1 MKELIFG
8 RAAGLRELM
17 EKSGAD
23 AFVVVNDEKSNW
35 ESLYYLSGFRGTS
48 GAFVLYMDDAE
59 LILDGRYARQGGEQS
74 PFRVIDQKDGMT
86 ADIKASLARRGAKA
100 IRCEAAKTSHS
111 AWAAL
116 TEYGGEWL
124 DGTDLLRS
132 LRRAKDPAELDYIRR
147 AADIAAEA
155 FLDSLNHVKAGMT
168 ELEYQALL
176 NYRINMLG
184 GETAEGMIVASGVRS
199 ALPHGRATG
208 KPMLRREWVTVDFS
222 AVWRGYFCDI
232 TRNFS
237 IGEPDPRALEYHDKL
252 FEAQKKA
259 VETLRG
265 GVRGADAHN
274 AAKDVLERAGIAGY
288 FTHSLGHGLGI
299 EIHEAPSLSPGRED
313 ILMAGDV
320 VTVEPGVYIEGWG
333 GLRLEDDYVV
343 TETGCQRLTDKL
355 NQCFYR
361 I

>member
-124 DGTDLLRS
+124 DGTLS
-132 LRRAKDPAELDYIRR
+132 L
-147 AADIAAEA
+147 
-155 FLDSLNHVKAGMT
+155 
-168 ELEYQALL
+168 
-176 NYRINMLG
+176 
-184 GETAEGMIVASGVRS
+184 
-199 ALPHGRATG
+199 
-208 KPMLRREWVTVDFS
+208 
-222 AVWRGYFCDI
+222 
-232 TRNFS
+232 
-237 IGEPDPRALEYHDKL
+237 
-252 FEAQKKA
+252 
-259 VETLRG
+259 
-265 GVRGADAHN
+265 
-274 AAKDVLERAGIAGY
+274 
-288 FTHSLGHGLGI
+288 
-299 EIHEAPSLSPGRED
+299 IH
-313 ILMAGDV
+313 I
-320 VTVEPGVYIEGWG
+320 
-333 GLRLEDDYVV
+333 
-343 TETGCQRLTDKL
+343 
-355 NQCFYR
+355 
-361 I
+361 